1 MNVGS
6 MFLFGT
12 LCHEPLRRVVLGGD
26 AGVSVVSARLE
37 GYAAHWVTG
46 ADYPMLV
53 ERDDA
58 ETIGVLVTG
67 LSEDHVARLDFFEA
81 GFAYDPVPVR
91 VETDNGP
98 VETCRYVAS
107 LSAVPGAPWVL
118 SDWADLHGAL
128 WVAAAQEAM
137 GYYGEITPDE
147 LAQRLPTIRLRAGS
161 RVRAQ
166 TTAPATLRSDN
177 HVADDVEITKARR
190 PYANYFT
197 LEEHDLRFRRFDGSF
212 SQEVNRAGF
221 VGGDA
226 VTVLPYD
233 PKADTVLLVEQFR
246 MGPFLRGDPNPW
258 MLEPIAGRVDP
269 GEAVETTA
277 RREAL
282 EEAGLALGKLHYVS
296 GHYPSPGAVTEYVYA
311 YVAEADLAG
320 VDGRVAGLVSEA
332 ENIRSHVVSFERF
345 MDLVASDEAGV
356 GPLVVS
362 AYWLAL
368 NRARLRDPA

>member
-1 MNVGS
+1 

-12 LCHEPLRRVVLGGD
+12 LCHAPLRRVVLGNE
-26 AGVSVVSARLE
+26 AGVNVVTAQLV
-37 GYAAHWVTG
+37 GYSAHWVVG

-58 ETIGVLVTG
+58 ETVGVLVTG
-67 LSEDHVARLDFFEA
+67 LSDDHVARLDFFEA
-81 GFAYDPVPVR
+81 GFAYDPVPAT
-91 VETDNGP
+91 VETDTGP

-107 LSAVPGAPWVL
+107 PSAVPGAPWVL

-137 GYYGEITPDE
+137 SYYGEISPDE

-177 HVADDVEITKARR
+177 HVAQDVGVTKARR

-233 PKADTVLLVEQFR
+233 PRADTVLVVEQFR

-269 GEAVETTA
+269 GESVETTA

-282 EEAGLALGKLHYVS
+282 EEAGLELGALHYVS

-345 MDLVASDEAGV
+345 MELVATDEAGV

-368 NRARLRDPA
+368 NRPRLRDPA